1 MRARGFTL
9 IEKVDTLAMV
19 GVLAAAALPLYE
31 VTVTRQKEAEL
42 RAALRTIRSA
52 LDAYK
57 AAVDSGQVA
66 KGALDSGYPPS
77 LEILVDGVELTNVA
91 PGAPTRRAFLR
102 HLPLDPFAP
111 DPAQGA
117 AGQWATRSFA
127 SPPDDP
133 QPGPD
138 VYDVASR
145 STRVGSNG
153 VPYSQ
158 W

>member
-9 IEKVDTLAMV
+9 IEMVVTLAMV

-77 LEILVDGVELTNVA
+77 LEILVTGVE
-91 PGAPTRRAFLR
+91 
-102 HLPLDPFAP
+102 
-111 DPAQGA
+111 DPASRA
-117 AGQWATRSFA
+117 H
-127 SPPDDP
+127 
-133 QPGPD
+133 GPD
-138 VYDVASR
+138 ESVDLGELERACLAEALFLEKFSSR
-145 STRVGSNG
+145 
-153 VPYSQ
+153 
-158 W
+158 